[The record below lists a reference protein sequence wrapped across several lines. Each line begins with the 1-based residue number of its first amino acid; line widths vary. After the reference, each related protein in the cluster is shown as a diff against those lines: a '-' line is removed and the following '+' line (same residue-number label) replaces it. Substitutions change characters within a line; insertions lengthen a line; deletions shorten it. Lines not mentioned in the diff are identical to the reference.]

1 MFLSP
6 SGINEIFMKKELLSI
21 AAIFSVAFLFA
32 QPGLYFN
39 ISGGYGWSAPQQN
52 LQVLTFQPSGT
63 DPANSVIIPLI
74 NQNISDSASLKFQA
88 NKYQGYATGGNI
100 NAVVGYMITNYIGV
114 EMGFGGLIGKK
125 LNGKS
130 VYDDPTVLGNNA
142 SIVTNTWSYGVTLS
156 PGIRI
161 HACKPGAKVVPFG
174 RFALTLPVWGK
185 TIHELDITSSNFL
198 LTKMPASAKIRT
210 ETESVASIGFNGSI
224 GVGYNITKWLRV
236 YGEVLGNYLFVRIG
250 ENSLKR
256 YDLTFKGETS
266 DWLPTF
272 SKYSSATEFVD
283 KLDENSN
290 TTIYGKKRKYLAQP
304 GDKVV
309 DEDKPRQVLRSAANF
324 SAFGFNVGL
333 TFTINNTAWKKKKN
347 KQFVPVHQ

>member
-1 MFLSP
+1 
-6 SGINEIFMKKELLSI
+6 MKKELLSI
-21 AAIFSVAFLFA
+21 TAIFCTAFLIA

-39 ISGGYGWSAPQQN
+39 VSGGYGWSAPQQN
-52 LQVLTFQPSGT
+52 LQALTFQPSGT
-63 DPANSVIIPLI
+63 DPANSIIIPLI
-74 NQNISDSASLKFQA
+74 NQNISDSASLKFQE

-130 VYDDPTVLGNNA
+130 VYDDPTVLGSNA

-174 RFALTLPVWGK
+174 RFALTLPIWGK
-185 TIHELDITSSNFL
+185 TIHELDIKSSNFL

-210 ETESVASIGFNGSI
+210 QTESVASIGFNGSI
-224 GVGYNITKWLRV
+224 GVGYNITKWLRI

-256 YDLTFKGETS
+256 YDLTFNGETT
-266 DWLPTF
+266 DMLPTF
-272 SKYSSATEFVD
+272 TTYSSTTEFVD
-283 KLDENSN
+283 RLDENSN
-290 TTIYGKKRKYLAQP
+290 TTIYGKKRKNMAQP

-324 SAFGFNVGL
+324 SSFGFNVGL
-333 TFTINNTAWKKKKN
+333 TFTISNTVWKKKKN